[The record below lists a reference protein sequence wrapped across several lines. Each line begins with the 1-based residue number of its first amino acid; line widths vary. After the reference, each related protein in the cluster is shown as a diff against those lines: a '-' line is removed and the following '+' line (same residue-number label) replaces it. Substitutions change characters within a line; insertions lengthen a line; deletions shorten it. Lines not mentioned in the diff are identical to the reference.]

1 MCWAIPFAVAM
12 PEGANGK
19 CWSVYIVR
27 CRHNSL
33 YTGIATDVTRRV
45 QEHRDG
51 MLGARY
57 LRGRAPLKLVGQW
70 AVGDRS
76 TALRVERR
84 IKRLDKK
91 AKERLL
97 ACPKGIAE
105 FLLEIRPGGGA
116 AFAEGPAEEQPGC

>member
-1 MCWAIPFAVAM
+1 M
-12 PEGANGK
+12 
-19 CWSVYIVR
+19 VR

-45 QEHRDG
+45 QEHHDG
-51 MLGARY
+51 ALGARY

-84 IKRLDKK
+84 IKRLDKRS
-91 AKERLL
+91 KEQLL
-97 ACPKGIAE
+97 ARPKGIAE
-105 FLLEIRPGGGA
+105 FLVDIQPRGGA
-116 AFAEGPAEEQPGC
+116 VFAETSAGE